1 MAFQRVATLEQSPS
15 TIARRIASC
24 PLCRSAEVRTRFQLR
39 GYSVVRCTACGFQF
53 NADFVGGGAESGTFS
68 EDYYRQQ
75 QQAAFAKQFADFRH
89 DPSTPVYLQRLAF
102 IERHVRPGRILD
114 VGCGLGVFLRLAG
127 ERGWQTQGV
136 ELSQFAA
143 RFARETHG
151 LEIHNG
157 MLADF
162 SAPDGS
168 FDVVTFWDSIEHV
181 AQPREDFEKA
191 VRLLRPGGLLLFTT
205 DNFAC
210 LVADVA
216 AALYYLSLGRYT
228 YPLERVYIDRNL
240 AYFTDAS
247 FRRLLAG
254 ADIRPLLWEKME
266 YPLDKIKTN
275 LVERFILK
283 GFYAAA
289 ALVGR
294 QAQITVIGQK
304 P

>member
-1 MAFQRVATLEQSPS
+1 MA
-15 TIARRIASC
+15 
-24 PLCRSAEVRTRFQLR
+24 
-39 GYSVVRCTACGFQF
+39 RCDECDFQF
-53 NADFVGGGAESGTFS
+53 NAAFVGGGEESETFS

-75 QQAAFAKQFADFRH
+75 QQAAFEKQFNDFRR
-89 DPSTPVYLQRLAF
+89 DPSTPVYLRRLEF
-102 IERHVRPGRILD
+102 IERHVPPGRILD
-114 VGCGLGVFLRLAG
+114 VGSGLGVFLRLAG
-127 ERGWQTQGV
+127 ERGWRTQGV
-136 ELSQFAA
+136 EVSRFAA
-143 RFARETHG
+143 RFAREAHG
-151 LEIHNG
+151 LDIHHG
-157 MLADF
+157 TLADF
-162 SAPDGS
+162 DAGDGS

-191 VRLLRPGGLLLFTT
+191 VRLVRPGGLLLFTT

-240 AYFTDAS
+240 AYFTDQS
-247 FRRLLAG
+247 FRELLEQRG
-254 ADIRPLLWEKME
+254 IRPLLWEKME
-266 YPLDKIKTN
+266 YPLDKIKTSFG
-275 LVERFILK
+275 ERLILK

-289 ALVGR
+289 ALLGR

>member
-1 MAFQRVATLEQSPS
+1 MLACG
-15 TIARRIASC
+15 RRIAAC
-24 PLCRSAEVRTRFQLR
+24 PLCKSADLRTRYQLR
-39 GYSVVRCTACGFQF
+39 GYAVAQCRGCGFQF
-53 NADFVGGGAESGTFS
+53 NANFIGGGTESETFS

-75 QQAAFAKQFADFRH
+75 QQAAFARQFEDFRH
-89 DPSTPVYLQRLAF
+89 DASTPVYLKRLEF
-102 IERHVRPGRILD
+102 IERHVRPGRLLD
-114 VGCGLGVFLRLAG
+114 VGCGLGVFLRLAN

-143 RFARETHG
+143 RYAQETHE
-151 LEIHNG
+151 LDVHNG
-157 MLADF
+157 MLAGLD
-162 SAPDGS
+162 APDGS

-181 AQPREDFEKA
+181 AQPREDFDRA
-191 VRLLRPGGLLLFTT
+191 VRLVRPGGLLLITT

-216 AALYYLSLGRYT
+216 AALYRLSLGRYT

-240 AYFTDAS
+240 AFFTDDS
-247 FRRLLAG
+247 FRKLLAT

-275 LVERFILK
+275 LGERLILH

-289 ALVGR
+289 ALLGR